1 MKITKLTEHQIRNWP
16 AERVKVFVDS
26 EEYDPWDLSPLKIE
40 KKALDIADYS
50 SICGRYV
57 VKRFRT
63 IDNLIEFMHEEQDS
77 SEMRLKQLRA
87 REREFNLL
95 LRHATRN
102 LLLASTT
109 ARET

>member
-1 MKITKLTEHQIRNWP
+1 MNTAELTEHQIRNWP

-26 EEYDPWDLSPLKIE
+26 GEYDPWDLSPLKIE

-63 IDNLIEFMHEEQDS
+63 IDDLI
-77 SEMRLKQLRA
+77 
-87 REREFNLL
+87 
-95 LRHATRN
+95 
-102 LLLASTT
+102 
-109 ARET
+109 